1 MPRSTGHLAPHAKTA
16 PPIPGLRPTKT
27 LHPGT
32 SPYHMYLP
40 QVPLSWETPREHP
53 PARLVL
59 TTRRRSYSVDSTL
72 TTHPRRTP
80 RSPHIHYQVIIKL
93 SAPRALS
100 HYASHS
106 PASHHK
112 YNASKSK
119 AVHSKRA
126 SSLTV
131 GVQGNRLRQGNGSQ
145 AIYHASCHHSF
156 A

>member
-1 MPRSTGHLAPHAKTA
+1 MAHSMKHPAPHAKTA
-16 PPIPGLRPTKT
+16 PPILGLRPTKT

-32 SPYHMYLP
+32 SPCHMYPP
-40 QVPLSWETPREHP
+40 QVPLSWETPRKHP

-59 TTRRRSYSVDSTL
+59 TTRRRSCSVDSTL
-72 TTHPRRTP
+72 TTHPRHTP
-80 RSPHIHYQVIIKL
+80 RSPHVHYQVFISL
-93 SAPRALS
+93 LAPHALS
-100 HYASHS
+100 HYASHP
-106 PASHHK
+106 PASHHR

-126 SSLTV
+126 SSLTA

-145 AIYHASCHHSF
+145 AIYHATYRSSF